1 MRLSLTRTGG
11 GPLLGIITEVLG
23 ALGSLFVGGAA
34 TSPGTREV
42 VGCFRLLLIDL
53 SRFGKGPYQRTGPPP
68 LLDCLSGPRSVGL
81 VPILGAALGTW
92 AKTSLYTPPGSSRDR
107 GRR

>member
-1 MRLSLTRTGG
+1 M
-11 GPLLGIITEVLG
+11 LGIITEVLG

-53 SRFGKGPYQRTGPPP
+53 SRFGKGPCQRTEPPP
-68 LLDCLSGPRSVGL
+68 LLDGLSGPLSVGI
-81 VPILGAALGTW
+81 VPILGAARGTR
-92 AKTSLYTPPGSSRDR
+92 AKTSM
-107 GRR
+107 